1 MKILSASNIV
11 LKVLGLLL
19 LTAAV
24 LKGQELLTVPAA
36 NRDFWSW
43 RPFLVFQVECELAL
57 GIWLLSGPFRR
68 LAWLAALLCFGL
80 FCSVTLYKGLTG
92 AASCGCFGR
101 VHVDPWVTLLAVDLP
116 AVLALA
122 LFRPRPSFASLL
134 SFLHHLPTTGR
145 CESFRRA
152 LVGLAQP
159 LPSRARLVATAVPGL
174 ALVALTTPALVLRE
188 PAPVTSAYEVLEPQT
203 WVGKE
208 LPILKYIDI
217 AEKLGKGR
225 WLVLLYHHDC
235 PDCAVAIPLYEQM
248 ARDLAGNEDFLR
260 IALVEMPP
268 YGAGPISGDPP
279 CTLGRLNEAKEWF
292 VTTPA
297 VALLADGKVTSAW
310 EAKAPDWETILQNIA
325 QATRNQNPPP
335 VSAVAAGR
343 ARRAN
348 RSNQSNSSSETRPF

>member
-1 MKILSASNIV
+1 MKILSAGNIV

-43 RPFLVFQVECELAL
+43 RPFLIFQVEFELAL
-57 GIWLLSGPFRR
+57 GLWLLSGLFPR

-80 FCSVTLYKGLTG
+80 FCGVTLYKGLTG

-116 AVLALA
+116 AVVALG
-122 LFRPRPSFASLL
+122 LFRPRLVFASLP
-134 SFLHHLPTTGR
+134 SGVQGRLPGGTTGR
-145 CESFRRA
+145 ESLRRMLTA
-152 LVGLAQP
+152 LAQP
-159 LPSRARLVATAVPGL
+159 LPSRARLAATAVPGL
-174 ALVALTTPALVLRE
+174 ALLGLTTPMLAFRE
-188 PAPVTSAYEVLEPQT
+188 PAPVTSTYEVLEPQT

-208 LPILKYIDI
+208 LPILKHIDI

-235 PDCAVAIPLYEQM
+235 PDCAMAIPLYEQM
-248 ARDLAGNEDFLR
+248 ARDLAGNEDFLQ
-260 IALVEMPP
+260 IALVAIPP
-268 YGAGPISGDPP
+268 YGQGSVSTDCP
-279 CTLGRLNEAKEWF
+279 CLLGKLDQRRTWF

-297 VALLADGKVTSAW
+297 TALLTNGQVRSTW
-310 EAKAPDWETILQNIA
+310 EGDALGLEAILHNMA
-325 QATRNQNPPP
+325 QTTEGVPEALPP
-335 VSAVAAGR
+335 
-343 ARRAN
+343 
-348 RSNQSNSSSETRPF
+348 